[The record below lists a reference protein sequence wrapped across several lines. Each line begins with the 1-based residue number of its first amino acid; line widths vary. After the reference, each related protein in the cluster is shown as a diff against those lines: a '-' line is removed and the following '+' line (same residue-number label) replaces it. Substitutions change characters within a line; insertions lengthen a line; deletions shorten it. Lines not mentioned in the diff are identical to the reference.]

1 MDTFSLDPTWLI
13 ITVVSLM
20 FSALFSGTEIAFI
33 TSDRVRTELDVKK
46 GGPIGAI
53 INRFYA
59 NTEFFISSILVGNNV
74 MLVIYGMGAAE
85 LLEPWLIDATNN
97 SEFAVL
103 LLQTLI
109 STGVILLTG
118 EFLPKT
124 IFRINPNSSLKL
136 FALPIYLFYLI
147 FYPLSWF
154 TTWLSKA
161 IMRVVGIK
169 GSQARLRVLSVEDLN
184 DYLEESIDD
193 MAEKKETVETEVKMF
208 QNALDFSSTHL
219 RDCMLPRNEIVAVNI
234 DTATRDSLADLF
246 TKSGRSKILVYRE
259 DIDTILG
266 YIHVS
271 ELLKANA
278 NWRDSIKPVLFAPE
292 TLMANKM
299 MRRLMNE
306 KRSIAIV
313 VDEFGGTAGM
323 VTLEDLVEEIFGD
336 IRDEHDSSSP
346 LSRKIAENVYEFSG
360 RCEIEHIN
368 DTYHLN
374 IDEDDD
380 YQTIAGYVLHA
391 TGTIP
396 AQGET
401 ILLGNLRIEILKK
414 SASRLELLR
423 VTVIDPQTTH
433 PKDDTPTPPTK

>member
-1 MDTFSLDPTWLI
+1 MELDTTWLI

-59 NTEFFISSILVGNNV
+59 NTEFFISSILVGNTV
-74 MLVIYGMGAAE
+74 MLVIYGMGAAK
-85 LLEPWLIDATNN
+85 LLEPWLESITNN
-97 SEFAVL
+97 SDFAVL

-124 IFRINPNSSLKL
+124 IFRINPNNSLKV

-154 TTWLSKA
+154 STWLSKA
-161 IMRVVGIK
+161 LMRLVGIK
-169 GSQARLRVLSVEDLN
+169 GAQTRLRVLSVEDLN

-193 MAEKKETVETEVKMF
+193 MAEKKEAVETEVKMF

-234 DTATRDSLADLF
+234 DTATRESLGKLF
-246 TKSGRSKILVYRE
+246 TKSGRSKILVYRD

-278 NWRDSIKPVLFAPE
+278 NWRESIKPVLYAPE

-346 LSRKIAENVYEFSG
+346 LARKVTEGVYEFSG

-368 DTYHLN
+368 DTYHLD

-401 ILLGNLRIEILKK
+401 VLLGNLRIEILKK

-423 VTVIDPQTTH
+423 VTVIDPESEKDKDEA
-433 PKDDTPTPPTK
+433 PKAQ